1 MSSQA
6 WFDDPQLMLF
16 TLSRYKFVSR
26 IFRGF
31 DKVLEIGC
39 GDAFYSRIVQQ
50 QVRVLLSLITIHY
63 LLKILAKE
71 SRKMAVRKFLF

>member
-39 GDAFYSRIVQQ
+39 GDAFYSCIVQQ
-50 QVRVLLSLITIHY
+50 QVKSLVSDHDP
-63 LLKILAKE
+63 
-71 SRKMAVRKFLF
+71 LFIEDISKRNQKNGG